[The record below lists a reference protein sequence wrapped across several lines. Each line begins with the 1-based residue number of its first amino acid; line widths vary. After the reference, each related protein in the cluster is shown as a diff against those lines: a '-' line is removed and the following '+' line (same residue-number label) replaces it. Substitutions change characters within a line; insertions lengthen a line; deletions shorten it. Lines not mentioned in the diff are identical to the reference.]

1 MKQEYHNPPAA
12 QVKTYAP
19 SRPVKG
25 CLEPNAPDARH
36 HYDAELEAR
45 ARYHENSGESE
56 SESWQAAA
64 DDLGDFEHWRWIT
77 QPCAR
82 PGCLQHLRRLEQLNG
97 QLARE
102 VDRLQAQLDAAAL
115 RGRDR
120 RAA

>member
-12 QVKTYAP
+12 QVKTW
-19 SRPVKG
+19 S
-25 CLEPNAPDARH
+25 PDARSPERRR
-36 HYDAELEAR
+36 YDAALQRR
-45 ARYHENSGESE
+45 ARFHEGTGAAESE
-56 SESWQAAA
+56 AWQLAEV
-64 DDLGDFEHWRWIT
+64 DLGDFEHWRWIT

-82 PGCLQHLRRLEQLNG
+82 PGCLQHLRRLEELNA

-115 RGRDR
+115 RDRDR